1 MGLGNRVS
9 SVVAFLRAGY
19 PATVSPLGHAPLL
32 ALLPRRVSDAE
43 VVSIATELLAA
54 QRPTDAR
61 ADIDRADIDRA
72 GIDRAD
78 IDRAGIDRADIG
90 VAITRVT
97 DEMPLLDDIQR
108 VRSHLAGAAE
118 PGR

>member
-43 VVSIATELLAA
+43 LVSIATELLAA
-54 QRPTDAR
+54 QRPTGARADTARADTDR
-61 ADIDRADIDRA
+61 ADIDRADIA
-72 GIDRAD
+72 
-78 IDRAGIDRADIG
+78 RADIG